1 MLGTQALQLEARAN
15 PTAQAEHF
23 GFAEPLV
30 RRGRIACSDLTRSE
44 QVRDGIR
51 LGADTTVMWNSLSVA
66 HLVECSF
73 ALAMRDLRRKS
84 KPFPISALALALA
97 AFSGC
102 VVATVEAPPEQP
114 ASAPYIDLLACD
126 PSAAN
131 PNLVPTPFG
140 GAGDVFIEAKRI
152 VIGMGSPLTGVSNPN
167 FPARGDY
174 ELHVIAT
181 RTGGSDFF
189 CGLTFPVMESHLTLV
204 LGGWGGAL
212 CGLSTLDGLDAS
224 QNETK
229 SFRKFERN
237 RPYDLKI
244 EVRRERVVALLDG
257 EPLLDVALTGRT
269 AALRTEML
277 PCRPLGIATYNTSAV
292 ISRFEWRTLPQSEI
306 R

>member
-1 MLGTQALQLEARAN
+1 MRV
-15 PTAQAEHF
+15 PHCDSKS
-23 GFAEPLV
+23 
-30 RRGRIACSDLTRSE
+30 I
-44 QVRDGIR
+44 
-51 LGADTTVMWNSLSVA
+51 
-66 HLVECSF
+66 SF
-73 ALAMRDLRRKS
+73 ALLG
-84 KPFPISALALALA
+84 LALGAT
-97 AFSGC
+97 SGC
-102 VVATVEAPPEQP
+102 IVATVDAPSAQSEG
-114 ASAPYIDLLACD
+114 APYSNLLACD

-131 PNLVPTPFG
+131 PNVVPTPFG
-140 GAGDVFIEAKRI
+140 GAGDVFIEPQRI
-152 VIGMGSPLTGVSNPN
+152 VIGMGSPLTGIYVPN
-167 FPARGDY
+167 FPAREDY

-189 CGLTFPVMESHLTLV
+189 CGLTFPVAQTHLTLV

-212 CGLSTLDGLDAS
+212 CGLSTLDGQDAS

-257 EPLLDVALTGRT
+257 EPLLDVTLSGRT

-277 PCRPLGIATYNTSAV
+277 PSRPLGIATYNTSAV
-292 ISRFEWRTLPQSEI
+292 ISALEWRTLPQPEI